1 MLACTAMLVGCT
13 SDDVIDNGF
22 DEQKEVKYGNAYI
35 SLAITPSSNSS
46 RSEGKNPGDEDGDA
60 EDSKHHNVGTAQ
72 ENAIKRVLVVL
83 TQGTKNPDPTKPNGV
98 VEYFETP
105 ATDFTITGDIRKL
118 NKVYR
123 MATIGKY
130 KAMVVIN
137 PVPALNE
144 AIQDLSDPADHNAV
158 YNLIKDFYSGQ
169 ASYVDS
175 EDKKTYF
182 MMSNKSYIEIDVKE
196 EHNSETNPAGL
207 DNDEIIEVERTISK
221 ITYRWKDALTKDLKG
236 ENVNSAITA
245 LGGNVYEIAVTGKAY
260 NSVTARFWYE
270 DADKNMKYALFNKA
284 SLGNTEY
291 WVLFKDNVGE
301 LVLNGGQ
308 FDTADILGVY
318 TATTELSKGYIGL
331 DETVDV
337 NDDADEKT
345 IYEGGYVTDYVVEL
359 ATITDLT
366 QLVLAK
372 GTSTDIN
379 DQYFVQL
386 EKYQL
391 INLSKSVYAV
401 RHIADINYN
410 EKQFGALGV
419 QDYLVDPFTEG
430 KNKWTSGSTD
440 IDWFEAPYLTVINGA
455 TNLATGT
462 ELPKALNSNEEADGN
477 GSQDITETQH
487 NDLKTGAFL
496 SYCFEN
502 AVAQSQQKFDL
513 VTGIV
518 FQGQMYDKDGNKI
531 TKAYSYSDDGGYT
544 KTIYRTLQALVKDN
558 PNLTYTKN
566 GSSISL
572 TENTSDVDAALV
584 NGLEVY
590 NEGKCFYYTA
600 GIKHFDNYNDQQ
612 VGVMEYAIMR
622 NNIYSLS
629 IESIKGIGMSTL
641 TPESG
646 DIVEDQSA
654 YITLQAKVT
663 PWIVRFNEI
672 EF

>member
-1 MLACTAMLVGCT
+1 MLACTAMMVGCT
-13 SDDVIDNGF
+13 SDDVIENGF

-46 RSEGKNPGDEDGDA
+46 RSAGKNPGDEDGTA

-83 TQGTKNPDPTKPNGV
+83 TQGVKNPDATKPNGV

-105 ATDFTITGDIRKL
+105 AEDFTSTGGVRKL

-130 KAMVVIN
+130 KAMVVVN
-137 PVPALNE
+137 PVPALDE
-144 AIQDLSDPADHNAV
+144 AIQELNDPDDHNAV
-158 YNLIKDFYSGQ
+158 YNLIKDFSSNQ

-175 EDKKTYF
+175 EDQKTYF
-182 MMSNKSYIEIDVKE
+182 MMSNKSYIEIDVRE

-207 DNDEIIEVERTISK
+207 DNGEIIEVERTISK

-236 ENVNSAITA
+236 ESVNSAITA

-270 DADKNMKYALFNKA
+270 DTNKNMNYALFNKA
-284 SLGNTEY
+284 SLGDTEY

-318 TATTELSKGYIGL
+318 TATTNLSKGYIGPN
-331 DETVDV
+331 E
-337 NDDADEKT
+337 
-345 IYEGGYVTDYVVEL
+345 TDYVVEL

-386 EKYQL
+386 QKYQL

-401 RHIADINYN
+401 RHIADINYT

-419 QDYLVDPFTEG
+419 QDYLVDPFTND
-430 KNKWTSGSTD
+430 KNGWTSGSTNT
-440 IDWFEAPYLTVINGA
+440 DWFDNPYLEVMNGA
-455 TNLATGT
+455 TDLEKGIA
-462 ELPKALNSNEEADGN
+462 LPNALNSNEEADGS
-477 GSQDITETQH
+477 GSQNITEEQH
-487 NDLKTGAFL
+487 NNLQTGAFL

-544 KTIYRTLQALVKDN
+544 KTIYRTLQALVEDN